1 MPWTPAPAAPMC
13 PACQVFLFLFKS
25 SFEQLPHSISTSIFT
40 IMHGMQPSSLQ
51 DPHQFYLDNSTI
63 INTIILSTTKT
74 TTVSI
79 TMTVKNDRNNS
90 NLRIKKK
97 ILTTYISTATHCM
110 QPGSLR
116 KPSQCY
122 NHNTTIPQ

>member
-1 MPWTPAPAAPMC
+1 
-13 PACQVFLFLFKS
+13 
-25 SFEQLPHSISTSIFT
+25 
-40 IMHGMQPSSLQ
+40 MHGMQPSSLQ

-97 ILTTYISTATHCM
+97 NINNLHIYRHALHAAGQSAKA
-110 QPGSLR
+110 
-116 KPSQCY
+116 KPVL
-122 NHNTTIPQ
+122 